1 MRYSPSTRGFYP
13 EDIDYPNLPSDC
25 TLISRQT
32 YLALLA
38 AQDNGKEITTD
49 QDGKPVAVDRV
60 ISTEPP
66 ALDPRQWQFFLD
78 VTGFRAAADSALAAM
93 PKNTLEEKTIW
104 AGMKAAISSSDYYR
118 QSMALTLVAKVRA
131 MNLGVALPT
140 DDEVK
145 AAWTQAAAFSLA
157 SLGV

>member
-1 MRYSPSTRGFYP
+1 
-13 EDIDYPNLPSDC
+13 
-25 TLISRQT
+25 
-32 YLALLA
+32 
-38 AQDNGKEITTD
+38 
-49 QDGKPVAVDRV
+49 
-60 ISTEPP
+60 
-66 ALDPRQWQFFLD
+66 
-78 VTGFRAAADSALAAM
+78 M